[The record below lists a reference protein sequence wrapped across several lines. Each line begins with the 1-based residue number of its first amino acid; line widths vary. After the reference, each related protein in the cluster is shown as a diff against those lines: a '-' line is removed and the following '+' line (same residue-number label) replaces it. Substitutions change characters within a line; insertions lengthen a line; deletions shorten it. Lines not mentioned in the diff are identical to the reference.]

1 MITRGGFLFD
11 LSMLVLL
18 YYNSAIV
25 FENSSQSLYKG
36 LEQH

>member
-1 MITRGGFLFD
+1 MITGVGFLFD
-11 LSMLVLL
+11 LSKLVLL
-18 YYNSAIV
+18 QYNLATV